1 MKKVSSTN
9 NYVFSFL
16 FTFSRL
22 SVKLSVTLFF
32 KIRQLTRI
40 YSSRMRTAR
49 FNGHLWGWGCVC
61 PGVCVSMWCVCVWVC
76 VSGGVCTGVGVCLGV
91 SRGLYTPAP
100 LHAGIHTPSAQLH
113 AGILPPAQ
121 LHAGIHPTPPPPTG
135 QNE

>member
-40 YSSRMRTAR
+40 YSSRMRTAASMAISGGGDVCVR
-49 FNGHLWGWGCVC
+49 VCVSMGVCVFGCVC
-61 PGVCVSMWCVCVWVC
+61 PGVCVQGWVCVWGC
-76 VSGGVCTGVGVCLGV
+76 QGGCTPLPHCMLG
-91 SRGLYTPAP
+91 YTPP
-100 LHAGIHTPSAQLH
+100 LPNCMLGYSPLLNCMLGYTP
-113 AGILPPAQ
+113 LPP
-121 LHAGIHPTPPPPTG
+121 HWT
-135 QNE
+135 E